1 MIFILK
7 KLVQKI
13 INDYNKDI
21 QYVNLYD
28 GAESDNLY
36 GHVRKFMILPKNIK
50 RDAHRVISPFELKLA
65 GIEEVY
71 SVRDINGNLYDF
83 EIFSDGNYRIYEVEK
98 FKDIDKEVADEKYF
112 KANS

>member
-1 MIFILK
+1 MLSIFRNAIVQLEVIFILK

-13 INDYNKDI
+13 INDYNKVI

-28 GAESDNLY
+28 VTESDNLY

-50 RDAHRVISPFELKLA
+50 RDAHRVIFPLALKLT

-71 SVRDINGNLYDF
+71 SVRDMNGNLYDF
-83 EIFSDGNYRIYEVEK
+83 EIFSDGNY
-98 FKDIDKEVADEKYF
+98 
-112 KANS
+112 